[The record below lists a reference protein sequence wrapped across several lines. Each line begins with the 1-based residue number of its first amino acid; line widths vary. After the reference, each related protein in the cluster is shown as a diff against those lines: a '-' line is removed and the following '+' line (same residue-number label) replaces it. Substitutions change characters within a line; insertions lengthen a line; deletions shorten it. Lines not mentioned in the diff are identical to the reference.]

1 MKMFIPK
8 SLTQREK
15 VLYALREVGEN
26 GLHSFD
32 IIRMISHKAPAR
44 ICELRKEGFNI
55 TSVIERMG
63 DSVGVRYFLKEK

>member
-1 MKMFIPK
+1 MKMFIQK
-8 SLTQREK
+8 SLTQKEK
-15 VLYALREVGEN
+15 VLFTLVQAGEK

-55 TSVIERMG
+55 ISVIERKG
-63 DSVGVRYFLKEK
+63 ESVGVRYFLKEK